1 MSMSLATPTLPS
13 PWVRTARRSPTI
25 LSAGIVAHNEERH
38 LERAVRSLLD
48 QDLPNGVWWN
58 TLWIVA
64 SGCTDRTV
72 EVAERLTEE
81 DPRVRL
87 VVEPQRWGKAH
98 ALREIF
104 RRAHGTALVLL
115 NADAS
120 AEPGSVSE
128 LVRVASHHP
137 PPFAVMGRPVVPADA
152 PGRWAGMLR
161 SMWELHHEFHLE
173 LQDRG
178 GGEHL
183 SDELLLV
190 GLPSLPP
197 LPDGIIND
205 GSYFGVWLAQ
215 RGGRRLYAPQARVHI
230 EIPTRMRDHLRQR
243 RRIQFGNDQVAQVLG
258 DAPSTLARYALHEP
272 RRAFHLLRA
281 SVVSRPNG
289 TWRLAQLGAAELVAK
304 ALSAWDRIPPRK
316 DHVRWRRIGGT
327 PALSPPDPVLNPPP
341 PSARSTVDDPLEPR
355 VTALLETARRFGTGL
370 PLGTLI
376 ELLPRN
382 APATVEEMRCWFDA
396 RPDIGRIE
404 GDRVFSLEGRSTS
417 AEDRQARGI
426 AYRSL
431 AREVVD
437 RRLGRAL
444 PLVRCL
450 GITGST
456 AYGEPE
462 RGDDVDFLVVTR
474 SGATWLF
481 LAYTYFTLRFGPRAV
496 HGPDLCFNF
505 VLDDFEAPREF
516 AGGRGFLFAREALT
530 AGILWGEE
538 YYRHLLASA
547 PWMVEELPRLF
558 NRRVAAEEP
567 RPPRC
572 LSMSLRCLN
581 ALIFPVLAAYLQLA
595 GLRRN
600 HRLHREGRDDAV
612 FRTVVG
618 LRRLAFVSRRF
629 ERLRRECETPQLD
642 DVASGGPMSFKR
654 PTER

>member
-1 MSMSLATPTLPS
+1 MSTSFAIPS
-13 PWVRTARRSPTI
+13 PSRSSVQTAVRAPTI
-25 LSAGIVAHNEERH
+25 LSAGIVAHNEERN

-48 QDLPNGVWWN
+48 QALPNGVWWN

-64 SGCTDRTV
+64 SGCSDRTV

-104 RRAHGTALVLL
+104 RRAQGTALVLL

-120 AEPGSVSE
+120 AEPGSVAD

-137 PPFAVMGRPVVPADA
+137 PPFAVMGRPVVPPDA

-161 SMWELHHEFHLE
+161 SMWDLHHEFHLE
-173 LQDRG
+173 LQDLG
-178 GGEHL
+178 GGAHL

-190 GLPSLPP
+190 SLPSHPP
-197 LPDGIIND
+197 LPDGIVND
-205 GSYFGVWLAQ
+205 GSYYGVWLAQ
-215 RGGRRLYAPQARVHI
+215 HGGQRLYAPQARVQI

-243 RRIQFGNDQVAQVLG
+243 RRIQYGNDQVSEVLG
-258 DAPSTLARYALHEP
+258 AAPSTLARYALHEP
-272 RRAFHLLRA
+272 RRAFYLLRA
-281 SVVSRPNG
+281 SVISRPDG
-289 TWRLAQLGAAELVAK
+289 LWRFAHLVAAELVAK

-327 PALSPPDPVLNPPP
+327 RASVPSVPAGKRPQP
-341 PSARSTVDDPLEPR
+341 AAGSTVAGPLEPR
-355 VTALLETARRFGTGL
+355 VTALLETARQFGTGL
-370 PLGTLI
+370 RLGTLI
-376 ELLPRN
+376 ELLPRH
-382 APATVEEMRCWFDA
+382 APATIEEMRGWFDA
-396 RPDIGRIE
+396 RPSMGRIE
-404 GDRVFSLEGRSTS
+404 GDWVFSAASRSAS
-417 AEDRQARGI
+417 AEERQARGI
-426 AYRSL
+426 AYRRL

-481 LAYTYFTLRFGPRAV
+481 LAYTYFVLRFGQRAV
-496 HGPDLCFNF
+496 HEPDLCFNF
-505 VLDDFEAPREF
+505 VLDEFEAPREF
-516 AGGRGFLFAREALT
+516 ARGRGFLFAREALT

-558 NRRVAAEEP
+558 DRRVAALEP
-567 RPPRC
+567 RPPRR
-572 LSMSLRCLN
+572 LAMPLRCLN
-581 ALIFPVLAAYLQLA
+581 ALVFPMLATYLQLL

-600 HRLHREGRDDAV
+600 QRLRREGRNEAV
-612 FRTVVG
+612 FRTEVS

-629 ERLRRECETPQLD
+629 DRLRRECQTPRSD
-642 DVASGGPMSFKR
+642 VVASGGPMNLRRS
-654 PTER
+654 TER